1 MQTALYG
8 KIKERRERDRMSI
21 LIGLNTQN
29 IPYLSTVATQY
40 KTRQRRVRG
49 LLMRVKA
56 RRHVRRVLMMGEAR
70 KVRIN
75 DG

>member
-1 MQTALYG
+1 
-8 KIKERRERDRMSI
+8 MSI
-21 LIGLNTQN
+21 VNWTEHKKHTLPFNL
-29 IPYLSTVATQY
+29 ATQY

-56 RRHVRRVLMMGEAR
+56 RRRVRRVLMMGEAR